1 MIAAILIGL
10 LGTCAGTLLLSV
22 ICALVNVYRHMSNTA
37 AGT

>member
-10 LGTCAGTLLLSV
+10 IGTGAGALILSV
-22 ICALVNVYRHMSNTA
+22 GLALLNVCRHMSNTA

>member
-10 LGTCAGTLLLSV
+10 IGIGAGALLLS
-22 ICALVNVYRHMSNTA
+22 IGWALMNVGRHMNSSA

>member
-10 LGTCAGTLLLSV
+10 IGTGAGVVLLSV
-22 ICALVNVYRHMSNTA
+22 ICALMNVGRHMRNTA